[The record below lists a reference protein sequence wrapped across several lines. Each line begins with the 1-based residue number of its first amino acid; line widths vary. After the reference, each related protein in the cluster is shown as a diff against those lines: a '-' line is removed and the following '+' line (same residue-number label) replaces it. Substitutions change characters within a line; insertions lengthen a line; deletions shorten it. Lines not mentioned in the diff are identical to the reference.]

1 MMEADRLKENYCQL
15 SSDLLEWIQHKLVQ
29 LDDRQFPNR
38 IEGIQGQLLDF
49 KQYRTVEKPP
59 KYKTLLEF
67 HFGHLWI
74 IFYKFHQ
81 QVQGAK

>member
-1 MMEADRLKENYCQL
+1 MMEADRLKENYTQM

-29 LDDRQFPNR
+29 LDDRNFPNK

-59 KYKTLLEF
+59 KYIYIY
-67 HFGHLWI
+67 I
-74 IFYKFHQ
+74 INSVIIYI
-81 QVQGAK
+81 